1 MLNFAVPAFL
11 HVSQVCKHKTKGENT
26 STISTSLAIV
36 GLSGHYYPQCYQ
48 EKIYEAKELTYLL
61 EDMHILPFIRN
72 ITTEK

>member
-1 MLNFAVPAFL
+1 MPAFL
-11 HVSQVCKHKTKGENT
+11 HVSQVCKHKTKGEIT

-36 GLSGHYYPQCYQ
+36 GDSSGYTYQ
-48 EKIYEAKELTYLL
+48 EEFYEAEELTYLL

>member
-1 MLNFAVPAFL
+1 MPAFL

-36 GLSGHYYPQCYQ
+36 GLSGHYYPQCCQ
-48 EKIYEAKELTYLL
+48 EEFYEAEELTYLL
-61 EDMHILPFIRN
+61 EDMHISPFIRN

>member
-1 MLNFAVPAFL
+1 MPAFL

-26 STISTSLAIV
+26 SAFFTCLAID

-72 ITTEK
+72 ITTNK